1 MDDISVL
8 LTYVSLDAYIKPHG
22 LLGFV
27 ITQSVF
33 KTEGGGEGFR
43 RFELSRGE
51 PLHLKSVTDMTYFQ
65 PFEGAVNRTA
75 TMVIQKGAATVY
87 PVPYFVWRPNA
98 RIDQSMSLMDVR
110 EHVAVVKKIAKPVSP
125 HKITSPWITGT
136 PGELFAITKCFGA
149 SAYQGR
155 YGTHCHASGI
165 YWVAVLSDSPRRK
178 VLIRNLGDAG
188 KTKFPSIEHRVDA
201 QFVHPLARGRDV
213 DKWSINPRCSMI
225 LPQDQHNPAKAVD
238 ESLLRQKFPDTFAYL
253 KEFEGPLRARS
264 GYKKFFR
271 PGIDP
276 FYSVYNVGDYTFSK
290 FKVLW
295 REVAND
301 LRAAVSEA
309 EDGILIPDHTLV
321 SVATE
326 SSDEAHYLCGM
337 LNTSLSNYIVSNYVA
352 GHPAPHILKY
362 IRIERYRHDN
372 PEHRQMVELSREC
385 HRATTRSED
394 DVVRDLEKQVDE
406 VAAKIWKVSD
416 SELSAIQQAL

>member
-1 MDDISVL
+1 
-8 LTYVSLDAYIKPHG
+8 
-22 LLGFV
+22 
-27 ITQSVF
+27 
-33 KTEGGGEGFR
+33 
-43 RFELSRGE
+43 
-51 PLHLKSVTDMTYFQ
+51 
-65 PFEGAVNRTA
+65 
-75 TMVIQKGAATVY
+75 
-87 PVPYFVWRPNA
+87 
-98 RIDQSMSLMDVR
+98 
-110 EHVAVVKKIAKPVSP
+110 
-125 HKITSPWITGT
+125 
-136 PGELFAITKCFGA
+136 
-149 SAYQGR
+149 
-155 YGTHCHASGI
+155 
-165 YWVAVLSDSPRRK
+165 
-178 VLIRNLGDAG
+178 
-188 KTKFPSIEHRVDA
+188 
-201 QFVHPLARGRDV
+201 
-213 DKWSINPRCSMI
+213 MI

>member
-1 MDDISVL
+1 M
-8 LTYVSLDAYIKPHG
+8 
-22 LLGFV
+22 
-27 ITQSVF
+27 
-33 KTEGGGEGFR
+33 E
-43 RFELSRGE
+43 
-51 PLHLKSVTDMTYFQ
+51 
-65 PFEGAVNRTA
+65 AVA
-75 TMVIQKGAATVY
+75 K
-87 PVPYFVWRPNA
+87 
-98 RIDQSMSLMDVR
+98 IDQTLSLMEVR
-110 EHVAVVKKIAKPVSP
+110 ERVAVVKKVARPVSP

-136 PGELFAITKCFGA
+136 VDELSAITKCFGA

-165 YWVAVLSDSPRRK
+165 YWVSVLGKPSRQK
-178 VLIRNLGDAG
+178 VLIQNLGDVG

-225 LPQDQHNPAKAVD
+225 LPQDKHNPAKAVS
-238 ESLLRQKFPDTFAYL
+238 ESLLRQKFPDTFGYL
-253 KEFEGPLRARS
+253 KEFEKSLRARS
-264 GYKKFFR
+264 GYRKFFR

-301 LRAAVSEA
+301 LRAAVS
-309 EDGILIPDHTLV
+309 DGGNVIVIPDHTLV

-337 LNTSLSNYIVSNYVA
+337 LNTSLSNYIVTNYVA

-362 IRIERYRHDN
+362 IRIERYRRDN
-372 PEHRQMVELSREC
+372 PEHRQIVALSREC
-385 HRATTRSED
+385 HRATAESEYE
-394 DVVRDLEKQVDE
+394 VVQDLEKQVDE
-406 VAAKIWKVSD
+406 VAAKIWKLTD
-416 SELSAIQQAL
+416 SELRAIQESL